1 MSIQSIE
8 RAAAILRCL
17 SSGPR
22 RLGVSEL
29 STRLG
34 LAKGTIHGILKTLH
48 TEGFVEQDL
57 ESGKYQIGPALLQ
70 LGQTYLDVNE
80 LRKQS
85 LVWSEMLASKSNESV
100 RVGVLRGGSVL
111 IVHHVFRPDNSMQ
124 ILEVGSNLPLHAT
137 ALGKAMLAHKASLLE
152 DVISD
157 GLTRFTRNTI
167 TDAALLT
174 RELEVVREHG
184 CAEEREEAVLSEV
197 GLAAPVFDAR
207 GEVAGAIGLH
217 GSVRNVWSDG
227 QPKAKLI
234 DLVMDAAR
242 AISRELGA
250 ERSRG

>member
-8 RAAAILRCL
+8 RAASILRCL
-17 SSGPR
+17 ASGPR

-29 STRLG
+29 AARLG

-48 TEGFVEQDL
+48 REGFVEQDL

-80 LRKQS
+80 LRKRS
-85 LVWSEMLASKSNESV
+85 LVWAEMLAAKSQESV
-100 RVGVLRGGSVL
+100 RVGVLRLGSVL
-111 IVHHVFRPDNSMQ
+111 IVHHVFRPDNTLQ

-137 ALGKAMLAHKASLLE
+137 AIGKAIVAYRRDLIEDLAA
-152 DVISD
+152 D
-157 GLTRFTRNTI
+157 GLTRFTKNTI
-167 TDAALLT
+167 TDTDAFE
-174 RELEVVREHG
+174 RELNAVRERG

-197 GLAAPVFDAR
+197 GLAAPVFDVR
-207 GEVAGAIGLH
+207 GEVAGAIGIH
-217 GSVRNVWSDG
+217 GSVQTIWQDG
-227 QPKAKLI
+227 SPKPAMVN
-234 DLVMDAAR
+234 LVIDAAR

>member
-29 STRLG
+29 SIRLG

-48 TEGFVEQDL
+48 VEGFVEQDL

-85 LVWSEMLASKSNESV
+85 LVWAEILASKSSESV
-100 RVGVLRGGSVL
+100 RVGVLRGPNVL
-111 IVHHVFRPDNSMQ
+111 IVHHVFRPDNSLQ

-137 ALGKAMLAHKASLLE
+137 AMGKAILAHKPALLE
-152 DVISD
+152 DLISD
-157 GLTRFTRNTI
+157 GLTKLTRNTI
-167 TDAALLT
+167 IDAPRLSQ
-174 RELEVVREHG
+174 ELESVREHG
-184 CAEEREEAVLSEV
+184 CAEEREESVLSEV

-207 GEVAGAIGLH
+207 GEVAGAIGVH
-217 GSVRNVWSDG
+217 GSIRNLWNDG
-227 QPKAKLI
+227 QAKSELV
-234 DLVMDAAR
+234 DLVIDAAR
-242 AISRELGA
+242 AISRDLGA

>member
-111 IVHHVFRPDNSMQ
+111 IVHHVFRQDNNSDEDDDNK
-124 ILEVGSNLPLHAT
+124 ISWKSSLERYTSSQSFADLAKFIAT
-137 ALGKAMLAHKASLLE
+137 
-152 DVISD
+152 
-157 GLTRFTRNTI
+157 
-167 TDAALLT
+167 
-174 RELEVVREHG
+174 
-184 CAEEREEAVLSEV
+184 ER
-197 GLAAPVFDAR
+197 
-207 GEVAGAIGLH
+207 
-217 GSVRNVWSDG
+217 
-227 QPKAKLI
+227 
-234 DLVMDAAR
+234 
-242 AISRELGA
+242 
-250 ERSRG
+250 

>member
-8 RAAAILRCL
+8 RAASILRCL
-17 SSGPR
+17 ASGPR

-29 STRLG
+29 ATRLG

-48 TEGFVEQDL
+48 REGFVEQDL

-85 LVWSEMLASKSNESV
+85 LVWAEMLAVKSQESV
-100 RVGVLRGGSVL
+100 RVGVLRAGSVL
-111 IVHHVFRPDNSMQ
+111 IVHHVFRPDNTLQ

-137 ALGKAMLAHKASLLE
+137 AMGKAILAHRPDLIE
-152 DVISD
+152 DLAAD
-157 GLTRFTRNTI
+157 GLTRFTKNTI
-167 TDAALLT
+167 TDRGTLE
-174 RELEVVREHG
+174 RELGAVRDHG

-207 GEVAGAIGLH
+207 GEVAGAIGIH
-217 GSVRNVWSDG
+217 GSVRTIWQDG
-227 QPKAKLI
+227 TPKPAMVN
-234 DLVMDAAR
+234 LVIDAAR